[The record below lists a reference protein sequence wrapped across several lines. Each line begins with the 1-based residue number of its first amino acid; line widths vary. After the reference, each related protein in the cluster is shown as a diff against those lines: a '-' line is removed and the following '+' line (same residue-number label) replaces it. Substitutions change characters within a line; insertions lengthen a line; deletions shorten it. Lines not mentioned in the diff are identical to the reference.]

1 MVEGWRVRLR
11 ARGQGNLPAQHAL
24 QPHQKWSAKQSNPAT
39 GTSGRAEVDTPRL
52 RTSDLQSVDQRRC
65 KQRIFSLATVMN
77 PLLGISRHSV
87 MACLDQ
93 YMFSLCVTYI
103 LNGRGAQRRPSPTV
117 LRSLHVSHDHH
128 RPWKTKKQ
136 DRVRDSTLTTLRIRI
151 ELRTERC
158 LLARTRIRGRAP
170 ADAPKREAK
179 IRVRFGERIAG
190 EKHEEKISLHFFWL
204 CKII

>member
-1 MVEGWRVRLR
+1 MAGTESKVAGEHLSSLCDEKFECELVELPEGQDANPIIRLR
-11 ARGQGNLPAQHAL
+11 FSDWQRVEFFRSLRLCHELTIRYLTTFNHSLP
-24 QPHQKWSAKQSNPAT
+24 KSIY
-39 GTSGRAEVDTPRL
+39 VF
-52 RTSDLQSVDQRRC
+52 
-65 KQRIFSLATVMN
+65 FS
-77 PLLGISRHSV
+77 
-87 MACLDQ
+87 
-93 YMFSLCVTYI
+93 VTYI
-103 LNGRGAQRRPSPTV
+103 PNPQSGRGAQAPRQKV